1 MMTLTKTNALQFSS
15 AFNGSGTTSASKF
28 RNNQLNM
35 FMTCGR
41 L

>member
-1 MMTLTKTNALQFSS
+1 MMTLTKTYALKFNS
-15 AFNGSGTTSASKF
+15 ALIGNGTTSAPKF